1 MTKESPYAGRILRVD
16 LSTGKIS
23 REEFAPELLRKYIGG
38 SGVGTKILYDEV
50 PPGTDPFDAENRLV
64 LSAGPLSGTSI
75 PGSGTVS
82 SVTKGAVNDMLA
94 CSQANGFFGARMRL
108 AGYEIIIIQ
117 GKSPEWKYLWIHDG
131 EAELRSADHLLGLGT
146 FETEKRLKK
155 ELGQK
160 KASVACIGPSGENLV
175 RFSSIF
181 CDRGH
186 VASSNGP
193 GAVMGSKKLKAVTV
207 FGKKTSMEGADKQK
221 LGELA
226 RGDFT
231 EIAENSFMGAMVS
244 MMGTHGYFSGMYD
257 TSCVGVKN
265 LTTTIWPAIEECYPD
280 NIRTKFK
287 RRPYSCWRCTWD
299 HTADIEVLEGPL
311 AGYVGHEPEFEAL
324 SAWTCLQGIEDVAT
338 GIKLSALNDS
348 LGMDTK
354 ECGFLV
360 SMVIECYEKGVI
372 GPKETGGLELKWGNA
387 EAIAQL
393 LEDIAHRRG
402 FGEVLAD
409 GVKRA
414 AERIGGEAP
423 NLAVWVKGVAPHVM
437 DPRGFWPLILGQ
449 MWGDTGSTMGGPLAD
464 EEVGNVDPI
473 DAWDVEG
480 IPTSGARYIGKDELK
495 DMLGMCWFWIAG
507 EYEVVVEAIKLA
519 TGWDVTM
526 EELFEASHRVANLQ
540 RAFNLRHGLDPD
552 KDDTISPRLASAPVD
567 GEAEGVELGPVHK
580 QARENYYRSMGW
592 DEKTSKPL
600 PETLRKLGL
609 ESVVQDLWG

>member
-1 MTKESPYAGRILRVD
+1 MTKEIPYAGRILRVD
-16 LSTGKIS
+16 LSTCKIS
-23 REEFAPELLRKYIGG
+23 KEQFAPELLRQYIGG

-50 PPGTDPFDAENRLV
+50 PPGVGPFDAENRLV

-82 SVTKGAVNDMLA
+82 SVTKGAVNNMLA

-117 GKSPEWKYLWIHDG
+117 GKSLEWKYLWIHDG

-175 RFSSIF
+175 RFSGIF

-193 GAVMGSKKLKAVTV
+193 GAVMGSKKLKAISV

-221 LGELA
+221 LGALA

-231 EIAENSFMGAMVS
+231 ETAEKSLLGTMVS
-244 MMGTHGYFSGMYD
+244 MQGTHGYFPGTYRR
-257 TSCVGVKN
+257 SCIGIKN
-265 LTTTIWPAIEECYPD
+265 LTTTIWPAIENCYPK
-280 NIRTKFK
+280 NIRAKFK
-287 RRPYSCWRCTWD
+287 RKPYSCWRCTWG
-299 HTADIEVLEGPL
+299 HCADIEVLEGPL
-311 AGYVGHEPEFEAL
+311 AGYVGHEPEFESL

-338 GIKLSALNDS
+338 GIKLSTLNDS
-348 LGMDTK
+348 LGMDAK
-354 ECGFLV
+354 ECGFAV
-360 SMVIECYEKGVI
+360 SMAIECYEKGVI

-414 AERIGGEAP
+414 AERIGGDAP
-423 NLAVWVKGVAPHVM
+423 NMAVWVKGVAPHVH
-437 DPRGFWPLILGQ
+437 DSRGHWPLILGQ
-449 MWGDTGSTMGGPLAD
+449 MWGDTGSTMGGPLPD
-464 EEVGNVDPI
+464 EEVGVGLIPSWDG
-473 DAWDVEG
+473 DA
-480 IPTSGARYIGKDELK
+480 ISTAGAKYISKDELK
-495 DMLGMCWFWIAG
+495 DMLGMCWFWISG
-507 EYEVVVEAIKLA
+507 KYGVVVEAIKLA
-519 TGWDVTM
+519 TGWDVTI
-526 EELFEASHRVANLQ
+526 EELFKASYRLANLQ
-540 RAFNLRHGLDPD
+540 RAFNLRHGLEPD
-552 KDDTISPRLASAPVD
+552 KDDKVSPRLSSPPVD
-567 GEAEGVELGPVHK
+567 GLAEGVALGPAYK
-580 QARENYYRSMGW
+580 QARQTYYRSMGW

-600 PETLRKLGL
+600 QETLRKLGL
-609 ESVVQDLWG
+609 DGVIQDLWD